1 MQLDSTPT
9 FANPVAQAG
18 ARRHQ
23 PGIAARLAALRL
35 SAKLYALLMLAALPL
50 TGLSAYQAFSGWHNS
65 RAIAEEF
72 PRYLLA
78 MQREA
83 QFKTFVDGVAD
94 AVDSGSLSDKAAKAA
109 QEAARLSQALQ
120 ALQTPD
126 GGPAASPASDLDAVA
141 AAVAQSRQLP
151 ALLPLRQPI
160 QRAQALIAEQAQAHR
175 SLLDGVVTGSI
186 TGAHRDALIAFV
198 VTLLTMSTALW
209 VGRRQIAS
217 ILGVVHQVR
226 AAANSIALE
235 AQRLSQEASQARARA
250 EHEAVELDAVAAT
263 MSGMV
268 DDIAD
273 VSVHA
278 EATAAAADQ
287 TRRVA
292 RQADQNMQASADSQ
306 TGLASRV
313 DESTAA
319 IRVLSLAIGSIGE
332 ITGAIRQIAHQT
344 NLLAINASIEAARAG
359 TQGRGFA
366 VVATEV
372 RHLAERTSNSTDDIK
387 QRVDTVEGDA
397 ERAVKAIA
405 TVNEVS
411 REIGRSTTATSG
423 ILREI
428 LGAAENLNGLAAKIA
443 STASQQN
450 QSARKVAD
458 NMRQIQDLI
467 RDNGQ
472 GIEAVK
478 HSSGNLVQT
487 AQALQTQ
494 VALLAG
500 SRATA

>member
-1 MQLDSTPT
+1 MHLDSTQSLARPLPHRLPT
-9 FANPVAQAG
+9 G
-18 ARRHQ
+18 L
-23 PGIAARLAALRL
+23 AARLSALSL

-50 TGLSAYQAFSGWHNS
+50 TMVCAYQAISGWHNS
-65 RAIAEEF
+65 GAIAQEF
-72 PRYLLA
+72 PRYVLA

-94 AVDSGSLSDKAAKAA
+94 AVDSGSLSEKAAKAA

-120 ALQTPD
+120 ALDDGQATLGVPD
-126 GGPAASPASDLDAVA
+126 LAAVA
-141 AAVAQSRQLP
+141 AAVAKSRELP
-151 ALLPLRQPI
+151 ALLPLREPM
-160 QRAQALIAEQAQAHR
+160 QRAQALIVEQAQAHQK
-175 SLLDGVVTGSI
+175 LLDGIVIGSI
-186 TGAHRDALIAFV
+186 AAARRDATIAFV
-198 VTLLTMSTALW
+198 VTLLTLGAALW
-209 VGRRQIAS
+209 VGRQQIAS
-217 ILGVVHQVR
+217 ILNVVQLVR

-235 AQRLSQEASQARARA
+235 AQRLAKEASQARARA
-250 EHEAVELDAVAAT
+250 AHEVEELDAVAAT

-292 RQADQNMQASADSQ
+292 QQADQNMQTSAVSQ
-306 TGLASRV
+306 SGLASRV

-359 TQGRGFA
+359 TQGKGFA

-372 RHLAERTSNSTDDIK
+372 RHLAERTSTSTDHIK

-405 TVNEVS
+405 TVNQVS
-411 REIGRSTTATSG
+411 HEIGLSTTATTG

-428 LGAAENLNGLAAKIA
+428 LDAAENLNGLAAKIA
-443 STASQQN
+443 STATQQN

-458 NMRQIQDLI
+458 NMRHIQDLI
-467 RDNGQ
+467 RDNGE
-472 GIEAVK
+472 GIETVNR
-478 HSSGNLVQT
+478 SSGNLVQT
-487 AQALQTQ
+487 AQDLQTQ

-500 SRATA
+500 DLSTA

>member
-1 MQLDSTPT
+1 MHLDSTPA
-9 FANPVAQAG
+9 FENPVVHPVAHRDLA
-18 ARRHQ
+18 
-23 PGIAARLAALRL
+23 GIAARLAALSL

-120 ALQTPD
+120 ALQTQD
-126 GGPAASPASDLDAVA
+126 GATVPDLDAVA
-141 AAVAQSRQLP
+141 AAVARSRELP

-160 QRAQALIAEQAQAHR
+160 QRAQARIAEQAQAHR

-186 TGAHRDALIAFV
+186 TAARRDALIAFA
-198 VTLLTMSTALW
+198 VTLLTMGTALW

-217 ILGVVHQVR
+217 ILGVVQQVR

-235 AQRLSQEASQARARA
+235 AQRLAQEASQARARA
-250 EHEAVELDAVAAT
+250 EHEAGELDALAAT

-278 EATAAAADQ
+278 QATASAADQ

-359 TQGRGFA
+359 TQGKGFA

-372 RHLAERTSNSTDDIK
+372 RHLAERTSTSTDDIK

-411 REIGRSTTATSG
+411 REIGRSTTATSA

-472 GIEAVK
+472 GIEAVT

-487 AQALQTQ
+487 AQALQNQ

-500 SRATA
+500 DRTTA

>member
-1 MQLDSTPT
+1 MHLDSTP
-9 FANPVAQAG
+9 ALALPVTQ
-18 ARRHQ
+18 RQ
-23 PGIAARLAALRL
+23 PVGLAARLAALSL

-50 TGLSAYQAFSGWHNS
+50 TVVCGYQAFSGWHNS

-72 PRYLLA
+72 PRYVLA

-94 AVDSGSLSDKAAKAA
+94 AVDSGALSEKAAKAA

-120 ALQTPD
+120 ALD
-126 GGPAASPASDLDAVA
+126 AGPATATLPDLAAVA
-141 AAVAQSRQLP
+141 AAVAKSRELA

-160 QRAQALIAEQAQAHR
+160 QRAQALIGEQAQAHQK
-175 SLLDGVVTGSI
+175 LLDGIVTGSI
-186 TGAHRDALIAFV
+186 SAARRDASIAFA
-198 VTLLTMSTALW
+198 VTLLTLGAALW

-217 ILGVVHQVR
+217 ILDVVLQVR

-235 AQRLSQEASQARARA
+235 AQRLSKEASHARARA
-250 EHEAVELDAVAAT
+250 EHEVQELDAVAAT

-292 RQADQNMQASADSQ
+292 QQADQNMQASAQSQ

-359 TQGRGFA
+359 TQGKGFA

-372 RHLAERTSNSTDDIK
+372 RHLAERTSTSTDHIK

-405 TVNEVS
+405 TVNQVS
-411 REIGRSTTATSG
+411 HEIGRSTTATSG

-443 STASQQN
+443 STATQQN

-458 NMRQIQDLI
+458 NMRHIQDLI

-472 GIEAVK
+472 GIETVNR
-478 HSSGNLVQT
+478 SSGNLVQT
-487 AQALQTQ
+487 AQALQAQ
-494 VALLAG
+494 VALLTG
-500 SRATA
+500 DLATA